1 MKLIAGRTI
10 IVLLVICTSCKQP
23 APRKSAVPAAGPQT
37 RATVVTIR
45 TTIQPDNKTHT
56 HTLVIANNQA
66 RSTDELD
73 QWRLYDTRAKT
84 VTFVDDVAKTTRTE
98 SFDALLKKHR
108 EALAAQ
114 LPGHY
119 PRAYVKNDGAE
130 LHIEVGN
137 YRRRLKLAEQRAIPA
152 ELFAMM
158 QASDGQTSPLA
169 PMMRAASDALIRTRA
184 FPMTDHSELPYGNQK
199 LVVDRAVV
207 SIAEQ
212 NVPAALLRVPP
223 GYRDLTPK
231 PAAPRRPLP

>member
-1 MKLIAGRTI
+1 MRRCRVI
-10 IVLLVICTSCKQP
+10 LLVCISTSCKEP
-23 APRKSAVPAAGPQT
+23 APKKTAAPAAGPQT

-73 QWRLYDTRAKT
+73 QWRLYDMRART

-119 PRAYVKNDGAE
+119 PRAYVKKDGAE
-130 LHIEVGN
+130 LLIEVGN

-158 QASDGQTSPLA
+158 QASEAATSPLA
-169 PMMRAASDALIRTRA
+169 PMMRAAGDALVRIRA
-184 FPMTDHSELPYGNQK
+184 FPMSDHSELAIGDKK
-199 LVVDRAVV
+199 LIVERAVV
-207 SIAEQ
+207 GIAEQ
-212 NVPAALLRVPP
+212 NVAAALLRIPP
-223 GYRDLTPK
+223 GYKDLSVTKSPAGTPIK
-231 PAAPRRPLP
+231 R

>member
-1 MKLIAGRTI
+1 MRRCLVI
-10 IVLLVICTSCKQP
+10 LLVCIGTSCKEP
-23 APRKSAVPAAGPQT
+23 APKKPAAAGAGPQT

-56 HTLVIANNQA
+56 HTLVIADNQA

-84 VTFVDDVAKTTRTE
+84 VTFVDDVAKTSRTE

-119 PRAYVKNDGAE
+119 PRAYVKKDGAE
-130 LHIEVGN
+130 LRIEVGN

-158 QASDGQTSPLA
+158 QASDAATSPLA
-169 PMMRAASDALIRTRA
+169 PMMRAAGDALVRTRA
-184 FPMTDHSELPYGNQK
+184 FPMHDHSELPYADKK
-199 LVVDRAVV
+199 LIVEREVV
-207 SIAEQ
+207 SIAQQ

-231 PAAPRRPLP
+231 PAAARP